1 MMDTKVNFS
10 PEDLKRLYWHSRRG
24 MLELDLLLI
33 PFAETALS
41 RLDRQQL
48 EDYRNLLG
56 EEDQDLFL
64 WLTQRQSAPTPEL
77 QRSIDLV
84 LQHSMEQ

>member
-1 MMDTKVNFS
+1 MDTKVNFS

-33 PFAETALS
+33 PFAEEALS
-41 RLDRQQL
+41 RLDQQQL

-64 WLTQRQSAPTPEL
+64 WLTRRQAAPTVEL
-77 QRSIDLV
+77 QRSVELV
-84 LQHSMEQ
+84 LQHNQ

>member
-1 MMDTKVNFS
+1 MDTKVNFS

-33 PFAETALS
+33 PFAEEELS
-41 RLDRQQL
+41 RLDQQQL
-48 EDYRNLLG
+48 EGYRNLLG

-64 WLTQRQSAPTPEL
+64 WLTRRQPAPTPDL
-77 QRSIDLV
+77 QRSVDLV
-84 LQHSMEQ
+84 LLRRR

>member
-1 MMDTKVNFS
+1 MNFS

-24 MLELDLLLI
+24 MLELDLLLL
-33 PFAETALS
+33 PFAEEELG
-41 RLDRQQL
+41 RLDQQQL

-64 WLTQRQSAPTPEL
+64 WLTRRQSAPTPEL
-77 QRSIDLV
+77 QRCVELV
-84 LQHSMEQ
+84 LQHGR